1 VGSPQMGPRGVG
13 PCGRLGWPLTL
24 TGPPMESDR
33 GGSDIDPR
41 LARERW
47 DLGGNN
53 PGKAR
58 GCFDTEMTFE

>member
-1 VGSPQMGPRGVG
+1 MRPM
-13 PCGRLGWPLTL
+13 GWPLTL